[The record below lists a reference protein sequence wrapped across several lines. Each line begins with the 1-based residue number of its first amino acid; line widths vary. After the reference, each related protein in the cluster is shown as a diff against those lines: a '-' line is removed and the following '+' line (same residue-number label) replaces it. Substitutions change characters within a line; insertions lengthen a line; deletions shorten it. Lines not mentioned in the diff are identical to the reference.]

1 LTRTITE
8 ELDDIRTRLD
18 KLYTRISSLDEAR
31 SIKGAFVDDID
42 PAIEGMS
49 EEKAADLIRPLAHA
63 ERVRILKKLRENGK
77 YFTELMDKTGLSQSP
92 LTFHLSMLEKAG
104 YVDQEF
110 ARGRYLITTLGTE
123 ALRLIVHL
131 YNFGEGRR

>member
-1 LTRTITE
+1 ME

-18 KLYTRISSLDEAR
+18 KLSKRIDSLDEAR
-31 SIKGAFVDDID
+31 SVKEEFVDDID
-42 PAIEGMS
+42 SAIDGMS

-92 LTFHLSMLEKAG
+92 LTFHLSILEKGG
-104 YVDQEF
+104 YVHQEF

-123 ALRLIVHL
+123 ALKFAVHL
-131 YNFGEGRR
+131 YGFERRK

>member
-1 LTRTITE
+1 MTQTIIE

-18 KLYTRISSLDEAR
+18 KLYRRISSLDEVGG
-31 SIKGAFVDDID
+31 IKGAFVDSMD
-42 PAIEGMS
+42 PTIEGMS

-77 YFTELMDKTGLSQSP
+77 YFTEIMDKTSLSQSP

-110 ARGRYLITTLGTE
+110 VRGRYLITTLGTE
-123 ALRLIVHL
+123 ALKLTVHL
-131 YNFGEGRR
+131 YNSSEGRR

>member
-1 LTRTITE
+1 MIE

-18 KLYTRISSLDEAR
+18 KLYKRINSLDEGV
-31 SIKGAFVDDID
+31 SIKEEFPDSID

-63 ERVRILKKLRENGK
+63 ERVRILKKLREDGK

-104 YVDQEF
+104 YVNQEF
-110 ARGRYLITTLGTE
+110 ARGRYLITASGTE
-123 ALRLIVHL
+123 AVRFVVQL
-131 YNFGEGRR
+131 YSFCERRK